1 MPFVLLSL
9 AAVALAAGL
18 IVLWL
23 DQRQRAALSAGDPA
37 DNAATDTADDAAV
50 DPAAPE
56 SVADGVAD
64 SAAADATHDASN
76 PEPEVVQESEFTP
89 EPEPVVEHHPEP
101 SDEPVAEPKEPE
113 ETEET
118 KEPAAEPEDFTE
130 PQAAAPSFA
139 ARAERAKY
147 FVPGSA
153 RRERKA
159 FGQQRGWEY
168 AKHDSYLADEWSR
181 GAAARGQ
188 EPRDIV
194 AGNFRGHETLLF
206 DMGTIPV
213 MAMRTGAASD
223 IVVDFRRAGE
233 KRPGETVDNS
243 SEDLVYVRE
252 EEGFE
257 VFASD
262 AGVGQRLIDPRVSAA
277 LHRLP
282 AAVTAVWMEGEWVL
296 AQTTKHA
303 RSAEWEELLEP
314 LALLADAARVLPPR
328 SEATQVLRVD
338 ELDPSRDIPQP
349 PQPEPTGP
357 TAVPDRDDSLDAPTI
372 QRPTEPVVMPSRS
385 TSEARGTIDHS
396 SLGADEVDAIADG
409 HERPTHENNQAR
421 LPRRFDGGSSIFD

>member
-23 DQRQRAALSAGDPA
+23 DQRQRAALSADETTTAA
-37 DNAATDTADDAAV
+37 DT
-50 DPAAPE
+50 AAPE
-56 SVADGVAD
+56 LTPD
-64 SAAADATHDASN
+64 SPSEPALAEE
-76 PEPEVVQESEFTP
+76 PEPAPEPDIITEP
-89 EPEPVVEHHPEP
+89 EPEPVAEP
-101 SDEPVAEPKEPE
+101 DPVAEPATEPTADAAE
-113 ETEET
+113 
-118 KEPAAEPEDFTE
+118 EPAAAEPSEEPAAE

-139 ARAERAKY
+139 ERAERAKY
-147 FVPGSA
+147 LVPGSA

-168 AKHDSYLADEWSR
+168 LKHDSYLADEWTR
-181 GAAARGQ
+181 GAAARGH

-194 AGNFRGHETLLF
+194 AGTVRGHETLLF
-206 DMGTIPV
+206 DMGAIPV

-233 KRPGETVDNS
+233 EIENL
-243 SEDLVYVRE
+243 SEDLLYVRE

-257 VFASD
+257 VFSSD
-262 AGVGQRLIDPRVSAA
+262 AGVGQRFIDTRVSTA
-277 LHRLP
+277 LNHLP
-282 AAVTAVWMEGEWVL
+282 AAVTAVWLEGEWVL
-296 AQTTKHA
+296 AQTTRQA

-314 LALLADAARVLPPR
+314 LSLLADAARVLPPR
-328 SEATQVLRVD
+328 SEAAQVLRVD
-338 ELDPSRDIPQP
+338 ELDPSRDIPEP

-357 TAVPDRDDSLDAPTI
+357 TVVPDRDDSLDAPTI

>member
-1 MPFVLLSL
+1 MMPFVLLSL
-9 AAVALAAGL
+9 AALALAAGL

-23 DQRQRAALSAGDPA
+23 DQRQRAAHSAGD
-37 DNAATDTADDAAV
+37 AATDTVTDTDASADVIATDSADGAADA
-50 DPAAPE
+50 AAPE
-56 SVADGVAD
+56 SAEPEAEPVHAEE
-64 SAAADATHDASN
+64 
-76 PEPEVVQESEFTP
+76 PEPTVEPAIATEPETTP
-89 EPEPVVEHHPEP
+89 EPE
-101 SDEPVAEPKEPE
+101 AEPAVEASA
-113 ETEET
+113 
-118 KEPAAEPEDFTE
+118 EPAPAH
-130 PQAAAPSFA
+130 SFA
-139 ARAERAKY
+139 ERAERARHL
-147 FVPGSA
+147 VPGSA

-168 AKHDSYLADEWSR
+168 IKHDSYLADEWTR

-194 AGNFRGHETLLF
+194 AGNVRGHETLLF
-206 DMGTIPV
+206 DMGSIPV

-233 KRPGETVDNS
+233 EAENH

-257 VFASD
+257 VFATD
-262 AGVGQRLIDPRVSAA
+262 AGVGQRLIDARVTDA
-277 LHRLP
+277 LRRLP
-282 AAVTAVWMEGEWVL
+282 AEVTAVWMEGEWAL
-296 AQTTKHA
+296 AQTTRQA

-314 LALLADAARVLPPR
+314 LATLADSARVLPPR
-328 SEATQVLRVD
+328 SEAAQVLRVD
-338 ELDPSRDIPQP
+338 ELDPSRDIPEP

-357 TAVPDRDDSLDAPTI
+357 TAVPDRDDSLDTPTI
-372 QRPTEPVVMPSRS
+372 QRPTEPVVMPSRT

-409 HERPTHENNQAR
+409 HEHPAPENNQAR

>member
-9 AAVALAAGL
+9 AALALAAGL

-23 DQRQRAALSAGDPA
+23 DQRQRAAHSAGD
-37 DNAATDTADDAAV
+37 AATDTVTDTDASADVIATDSADGAADA
-50 DPAAPE
+50 AAPE
-56 SVADGVAD
+56 SAEPEAEPVHAEE
-64 SAAADATHDASN
+64 
-76 PEPEVVQESEFTP
+76 PEPTVEPAIATELETTP
-89 EPEPVVEHHPEP
+89 EPE
-101 SDEPVAEPKEPE
+101 AEPAVEASA
-113 ETEET
+113 
-118 KEPAAEPEDFTE
+118 EPAPAH
-130 PQAAAPSFA
+130 SFA
-139 ARAERAKY
+139 ERAERARHL
-147 FVPGSA
+147 VPGSA

-168 AKHDSYLADEWSR
+168 IKHDSYLADEWTR

-194 AGNFRGHETLLF
+194 AGSVRGHETLLF
-206 DMGTIPV
+206 DMGSIPV

-233 KRPGETVDNS
+233 EAENH

-257 VFASD
+257 VFATD
-262 AGVGQRLIDPRVSAA
+262 AGVGQRLIDARVIDA
-277 LHRLP
+277 LSRLP
-282 AAVTAVWMEGEWVL
+282 AAVTAVWMEGEWAL
-296 AQTTKHA
+296 AQTTRQA
-303 RSAEWEELLEP
+303 RSVEWEALLEP
-314 LALLADAARVLPPR
+314 LATLADSARVLPPR
-328 SEATQVLRVD
+328 SEAAQVLRVD
-338 ELDPSRDIPQP
+338 ELDPSRDIPEP

-357 TAVPDRDDSLDAPTI
+357 TAVPDRDDSFDTPTI
-372 QRPTEPVVMPSRS
+372 QRPTEPVVMPSRT

-409 HERPTHENNQAR
+409 HEHPAPENNQAR

>member
-9 AAVALAAGL
+9 AAVALVAGL

-23 DQRQRAALSAGDPA
+23 DHRQRAALSADETTTAA
-37 DNAATDTADDAAV
+37 DT
-50 DPAAPE
+50 AAPE
-56 SVADGVAD
+56 LTPD
-64 SAAADATHDASN
+64 SPSEPALAEE
-76 PEPEVVQESEFTP
+76 PEPAPEPDIITEP
-89 EPEPVVEHHPEP
+89 EPEPVAEP
-101 SDEPVAEPKEPE
+101 DPVAEPATEPTVDAAE
-113 ETEET
+113 
-118 KEPAAEPEDFTE
+118 EPAAAEPSEEPAAE

-139 ARAERAKY
+139 ERAERAKY
-147 FVPGSA
+147 LVPGSA

-168 AKHDSYLADEWSR
+168 LKHDSYLADEWTR
-181 GAAARGQ
+181 GAAARGH

-194 AGNFRGHETLLF
+194 AGTVRGHETLLF
-206 DMGTIPV
+206 DMGAIPV

-233 KRPGETVDNS
+233 EIENL
-243 SEDLVYVRE
+243 SEDLLYVRE

-257 VFASD
+257 VFSSD
-262 AGVGQRLIDPRVSAA
+262 AGVGQRFIDTRVSTA
-277 LHRLP
+277 LNHLP
-282 AAVTAVWMEGEWVL
+282 AAVTAVWLEGEWVL
-296 AQTTKHA
+296 AQTTRQA

-314 LALLADAARVLPPR
+314 LSLLADAARVLPPR
-328 SEATQVLRVD
+328 SEAAQVLRVD
-338 ELDPSRDIPQP
+338 ELDPSRDIPEP

-372 QRPTEPVVMPSRS
+372 QRPTEPVVMPSRT

>member
-1 MPFVLLSL
+1 MMPFVLLSL
-9 AAVALAAGL
+9 AALALAAGV

-23 DQRQRAALSAGDPA
+23 DQRQRAAHSAD
-37 DNAATDTADDAAV
+37 DAATDTVTDTDASADAIAA
-50 DPAAPE
+50 DSADGAAPE
-56 SVADGVAD
+56 
-64 SAAADATHDASN
+64 AAQPEAAQPEAT
-76 PEPEVVQESEFTP
+76 EPELEPELAE
-89 EPEPVVEHHPEP
+89 EPEPTV
-101 SDEPVAEPKEPE
+101 EPVI
-113 ETEET
+113 
-118 KEPAAEPEDFTE
+118 AAEPETAPE
-130 PQAAAPSFA
+130 PEAEQAVEETPEPAPAHSFA
-139 ARAERAKY
+139 ERAERARHL
-147 FVPGSA
+147 VPGSA

-159 FGQQRGWEY
+159 FGQQHGWEY
-168 AKHDSYLADEWSR
+168 IKHDSYLADEWTR

-194 AGNFRGHETLLF
+194 VGSVRGHETLLF
-206 DMGTIPV
+206 DMGSTPV

-233 KRPGETVDNS
+233 EAENR

-257 VFASD
+257 VFATD
-262 AGVGQRLIDPRVSAA
+262 AGVGQRLIDARVTDA
-277 LHRLP
+277 LSRLP
-282 AAVTAVWMEGEWVL
+282 AAVTAVWMEGEWAL
-296 AQTTKHA
+296 AQTTRQA
-303 RSAEWEELLEP
+303 RSAEWEALLEP
-314 LALLADAARVLPPR
+314 LATLADSARVLPPR

-357 TAVPDRDDSLDAPTI
+357 TAVPDRDDSLDTPTI
-372 QRPTEPVVMPSRS
+372 QRPTEPVVMPSRT

>member
-9 AAVALAAGL
+9 AAVALVAGL

-23 DQRQRAALSAGDPA
+23 DQRQRRAALSAGDPA
-37 DNAATDTADDAAV
+37 DSAVADTADDAATDTAV
-50 DPAAPE
+50 D
-56 SVADGVAD
+56 
-64 SAAADATHDASN
+64 ADATLDSEPGAST
-76 PEPEVVQESEFTP
+76 PEPEVVQEPEFTA
-89 EPEPVVEHHPEP
+89 EPEPVVEYNPEP
-101 SDEPVAEPKEPE
+101 SDEPVAEPNEPE
-113 ETEET
+113 EPEEPEELT
-118 KEPAAEPEDFTE
+118 AEPNELTE

-139 ARAERAKY
+139 ERAERAKY

-233 KRPGETVDNS
+233 TVDNS

-262 AGVGQRLIDPRVSAA
+262 AGVGQRLIDTRVSAA

-282 AAVTAVWMEGEWVL
+282 TAVTAVWMEGEWVL

-314 LALLADAARVLPPR
+314 LALLANAARVLPPR

-385 TSEARGTIDHS
+385 TSDARGTIDHS

-409 HERPTHENNQAR
+409 REHPTPEDNQAR

>member
-1 MPFVLLSL
+1 MMPFVLLSL
-9 AAVALAAGL
+9 AALALAAGL

-23 DQRQRAALSAGDPA
+23 DQRQRAAHSAGD
-37 DNAATDTADDAAV
+37 AATDTVTDTDASADVIATDSADGAADA
-50 DPAAPE
+50 AAPE
-56 SVADGVAD
+56 SA
-64 SAAADATHDASN
+64 
-76 PEPEVVQESEFTP
+76 EPEAEPVLAE
-89 EPEPVVEHHPEP
+89 EPEPTVEPVIASEPEP
-101 SDEPVAEPKEPE
+101 APE
-113 ETEET
+113 SES
-118 KEPAAEPEDFTE
+118 EPAVEASTE
-130 PQAAAPSFA
+130 PAPAHSFA
-139 ARAERAKY
+139 ERAERARHL
-147 FVPGSA
+147 VPGSA

-168 AKHDSYLADEWSR
+168 IKHDSYLADEWSR

-194 AGNFRGHETLLF
+194 AGSVRGHETLLF
-206 DMGTIPV
+206 DMGSIPV

-233 KRPGETVDNS
+233 EAENH

-257 VFASD
+257 VFATD
-262 AGVGQRLIDPRVSAA
+262 AGVGQRLIDARVTDA
-277 LHRLP
+277 LSRLP
-282 AAVTAVWMEGEWVL
+282 AEVTAVWMEGEWAL
-296 AQTTKHA
+296 AQTTRQA

-314 LALLADAARVLPPR
+314 LATLADSARVLPPR
-328 SEATQVLRVD
+328 SEAAQVLRVD
-338 ELDPSRDIPQP
+338 ELDPSRDIPEP

-357 TAVPDRDDSLDAPTI
+357 TAVPDRDDSLDTPTI
-372 QRPTEPVVMPSRS
+372 QRPTEPVVMPSRT

-409 HERPTHENNQAR
+409 HEHPAPENNQAR

>member
-9 AAVALAAGL
+9 AALALAAGL

-23 DQRQRAALSAGDPA
+23 DQRQRAAHSAGD
-37 DNAATDTADDAAV
+37 AATDTLTDTGASADVIATDSADGAAEAV
-50 DPAAPE
+50 APE
-56 SVADGVAD
+56 
-64 SAAADATHDASN
+64 AAEPEPAEPEATAEAY
-76 PEPEVVQESEFTP
+76 PEPEAEPVLAEEPEPTVEPAIASEPETTP
-89 EPEPVVEHHPEP
+89 EPE
-101 SDEPVAEPKEPE
+101 AEPAVEASA
-113 ETEET
+113 
-118 KEPAAEPEDFTE
+118 EPAPAH
-130 PQAAAPSFA
+130 SFA
-139 ARAERAKY
+139 ERAERARHL
-147 FVPGSA
+147 VPGSA

-168 AKHDSYLADEWSR
+168 IKHDSYLADEWTR

-194 AGNFRGHETLLF
+194 AGSVRGHETLLF
-206 DMGTIPV
+206 DIGAIPV

-223 IVVDFRRAGE
+223 VVVDFRRAGE
-233 KRPGETVDNS
+233 EAENH

-257 VFASD
+257 VFATD
-262 AGVGQRLIDPRVSAA
+262 AGVGQRLIDARVTDA
-277 LHRLP
+277 LSRLP

-296 AQTTKHA
+296 AQTTRQA
-303 RSAEWEELLEP
+303 RSAEWEALLEP
-314 LALLADAARVLPPR
+314 LSLLADSARVLPPR
-328 SEATQVLRVD
+328 SEAAQVLRVD
-338 ELDPSRDIPQP
+338 ELDPSRDIPEP

-357 TAVPDRDDSLDAPTI
+357 TAVPDRDDSLDTPTI
-372 QRPTEPVVMPSRS
+372 QRPTEPVVMPSRT

-409 HERPTHENNQAR
+409 HEHPAPENNQAR

>member
-23 DQRQRAALSAGDPA
+23 DQRQRAALSADENVA
-37 DNAATDTADDAAV
+37 DETTTAADT
-50 DPAAPE
+50 AAPE
-56 SVADGVAD
+56 LTAD
-64 SAAADATHDASN
+64 SPSEPALAEE
-76 PEPEVVQESEFTP
+76 PEPAPEPDIITEP
-89 EPEPVVEHHPEP
+89 EPEPV
-101 SDEPVAEPKEPE
+101 AEPATEPTADAAE
-113 ETEET
+113 
-118 KEPAAEPEDFTE
+118 EPAAAEPSEEPAAE

-139 ARAERAKY
+139 ERAERAKY
-147 FVPGSA
+147 LVPGSA

-168 AKHDSYLADEWSR
+168 LKHDSYLADEWTR
-181 GAAARGQ
+181 GAAARGH

-194 AGNFRGHETLLF
+194 AGTVRGHETLLF
-206 DMGTIPV
+206 DMGAIPV

-233 KRPGETVDNS
+233 EIENL
-243 SEDLVYVRE
+243 SEDLLYVRE

-257 VFASD
+257 VFSSD
-262 AGVGQRLIDPRVSAA
+262 AGVGQRFIDTRVSTA
-277 LHRLP
+277 LNHLP
-282 AAVTAVWMEGEWVL
+282 AAVTAVWLEGEWVL
-296 AQTTKHA
+296 AQTTRQA

-314 LALLADAARVLPPR
+314 LSLLADAARVLPPR
-328 SEATQVLRVD
+328 SEAAQVLRVD
-338 ELDPSRDIPQP
+338 ELDPSRDIPEP

-372 QRPTEPVVMPSRS
+372 QRPTEPVVMPSRT

>member
-9 AAVALAAGL
+9 AALALAAGL

-23 DQRQRAALSAGDPA
+23 DQRQRAAHSAGD
-37 DNAATDTADDAAV
+37 AATDTVTDTDASADVIATDSADGAADA
-50 DPAAPE
+50 AAPE
-56 SVADGVAD
+56 SA
-64 SAAADATHDASN
+64 
-76 PEPEVVQESEFTP
+76 EPEAEPVLAE
-89 EPEPVVEHHPEP
+89 EPEPTVEPVIASEPEP
-101 SDEPVAEPKEPE
+101 APE
-113 ETEET
+113 SES
-118 KEPAAEPEDFTE
+118 EPAVEASTE
-130 PQAAAPSFA
+130 PAPAHSFA
-139 ARAERAKY
+139 ERAERARHL
-147 FVPGSA
+147 VPGSA

-168 AKHDSYLADEWSR
+168 IKHDSYLADEWSR

-194 AGNFRGHETLLF
+194 AGSVRGHETLLF
-206 DMGTIPV
+206 DMGSIPV

-233 KRPGETVDNS
+233 EAENH

-257 VFASD
+257 VFATD
-262 AGVGQRLIDPRVSAA
+262 AGVGQRLIDARVTDA
-277 LHRLP
+277 LSRLP
-282 AAVTAVWMEGEWVL
+282 AAVTAVWMEGEWAL
-296 AQTTKHA
+296 AQTTRQA
-303 RSAEWEELLEP
+303 RSAEWEALLEP
-314 LALLADAARVLPPR
+314 LATLADSARVLPPR
-328 SEATQVLRVD
+328 SEAAQVLRVD
-338 ELDPSRDIPQP
+338 ELDPSRDIPEP

-357 TAVPDRDDSLDAPTI
+357 TAVPDRDDSLDTPTI
-372 QRPTEPVVMPSRS
+372 QRPTEPVVMPSRT

-409 HERPTHENNQAR
+409 HEHPAPENNQAR

>member
-9 AAVALAAGL
+9 AAVALVAGL

-23 DQRQRAALSAGDPA
+23 DQRQRAALSADETTTAA
-37 DNAATDTADDAAV
+37 DT
-50 DPAAPE
+50 AAPE
-56 SVADGVAD
+56 LTPD
-64 SAAADATHDASN
+64 SPSEPALAEE
-76 PEPEVVQESEFTP
+76 PEPAPEPDIITEP
-89 EPEPVVEHHPEP
+89 EPEPVAEP
-101 SDEPVAEPKEPE
+101 DPVAEPATEPTADAAE
-113 ETEET
+113 
-118 KEPAAEPEDFTE
+118 EPAAAEPSEEPAAE

-139 ARAERAKY
+139 ERAERAKY
-147 FVPGSA
+147 LVPGSA

-168 AKHDSYLADEWSR
+168 LKHDSYLADEWTR
-181 GAAARGQ
+181 GAAARGH

-194 AGNFRGHETLLF
+194 AGTVRGHETLLF
-206 DMGTIPV
+206 DMGAIPV

-233 KRPGETVDNS
+233 EIENL
-243 SEDLVYVRE
+243 SEDLLYVRE

-257 VFASD
+257 VFSSD
-262 AGVGQRLIDPRVSAA
+262 AGVGQRFIDTRVSTA
-277 LHRLP
+277 LNHLP
-282 AAVTAVWMEGEWVL
+282 AAVTAVWLEGEWVL
-296 AQTTKHA
+296 AQTTRQA
-303 RSAEWEELLEP
+303 RSAEWEEQLEP
-314 LALLADAARVLPPR
+314 LSLLADAARVLPPR
-328 SEATQVLRVD
+328 SEAAQVLRVD
-338 ELDPSRDIPQP
+338 ELDPSRDIPEP

-372 QRPTEPVVMPSRS
+372 QRPTEPVVMPSRT

>member
-9 AAVALAAGL
+9 AALALAAGL

-23 DQRQRAALSAGDPA
+23 DQRQRAAHSAGD
-37 DNAATDTADDAAV
+37 AATDTLTDTGASADVIA
-50 DPAAPE
+50 
-56 SVADGVAD
+56 AD
-64 SAAADATHDASN
+64 SADGAAEAVA
-76 PEPEVVQESEFTP
+76 PE
-89 EPEPVVEHHPEP
+89 
-101 SDEPVAEPKEPE
+101 
-113 ETEET
+113 
-118 KEPAAEPEDFTE
+118 AAEPEPAEPEATAEAYSEPEAEPELAEEPEPTVEPAVATE
-130 PQAAAPSFA
+130 PEPGPESEAEQAVEATPEPAPAHSFA
-139 ARAERAKY
+139 ERAERARHL
-147 FVPGSA
+147 VPGSA

-168 AKHDSYLADEWSR
+168 IKHDSYLADEWSR

-194 AGNFRGHETLLF
+194 AGSVRGHETLLF
-206 DMGTIPV
+206 DMGSIPV

-233 KRPGETVDNS
+233 EAENH

-257 VFASD
+257 VFATD
-262 AGVGQRLIDPRVSAA
+262 AGVGQRLIDARVTDA
-277 LHRLP
+277 LSRLP
-282 AAVTAVWMEGEWVL
+282 AEVTAVWMEGEWAL
-296 AQTTKHA
+296 AQTTRQA
-303 RSAEWEELLEP
+303 RSAEREELLEP
-314 LALLADAARVLPPR
+314 LATLADSARVLPPR
-328 SEATQVLRVD
+328 SEAAQVLRVD
-338 ELDPSRDIPQP
+338 ELDPSRDIPEP

-357 TAVPDRDDSLDAPTI
+357 TAVPDRDDSLDTPTI
-372 QRPTEPVVMPSRS
+372 QRPTEPVVMPSRT

-409 HERPTHENNQAR
+409 HEHPAPENNQAR

>member
-9 AAVALAAGL
+9 AAVALVAGL

-37 DNAATDTADDAAV
+37 DSAVADTADDAAV
-50 DPAAPE
+50 DAEPVV
-56 SVADGVAD
+56 S
-64 SAAADATHDASN
+64 T
-76 PEPEVVQESEFTP
+76 PEPEVVQEPESTA
-89 EPEPVVEHHPEP
+89 EPEPVVEYNPEP
-101 SDEPVAEPKEPE
+101 SDEPVAEPNEPKEPE
-113 ETEET
+113 ELT
-118 KEPAAEPEDFTE
+118 AEPNELTE

-139 ARAERAKY
+139 ERAERAKY

-194 AGNFRGHETLLF
+194 AGNFRGHEILLF

-223 IVVDFRRAGE
+223 IVVDFRRA
-233 KRPGETVDNS
+233 GETVDNS

-282 AAVTAVWMEGEWVL
+282 TAVTAVWMEGEWVL

-385 TSEARGTIDHS
+385 TSDARGTIDHS

-409 HERPTHENNQAR
+409 REHPTPEDNQAR

>member
-1 MPFVLLSL
+1 MMPFVLLSL
-9 AAVALAAGL
+9 AALALAAGL

-23 DQRQRAALSAGDPA
+23 DQRQRAAHSAGD
-37 DNAATDTADDAAV
+37 AATDTVTDTDASADVIATDSADGAADA
-50 DPAAPE
+50 AAPE
-56 SVADGVAD
+56 SAEPEAEPVHAEE
-64 SAAADATHDASN
+64 
-76 PEPEVVQESEFTP
+76 PEPTVEPAIATEPETTP
-89 EPEPVVEHHPEP
+89 EPE
-101 SDEPVAEPKEPE
+101 AEPAVEASA
-113 ETEET
+113 
-118 KEPAAEPEDFTE
+118 EPAPAH
-130 PQAAAPSFA
+130 SFA
-139 ARAERAKY
+139 ERAERARHL
-147 FVPGSA
+147 VPGSA

-168 AKHDSYLADEWSR
+168 IKHDSYLADEWTR

-194 AGNFRGHETLLF
+194 AGSVRGHETLLF
-206 DMGTIPV
+206 DMGSIPV

-233 KRPGETVDNS
+233 EAENH

-257 VFASD
+257 VFATD
-262 AGVGQRLIDPRVSAA
+262 AGVGQRLIDARVTDA
-277 LHRLP
+277 LSRLP
-282 AAVTAVWMEGEWVL
+282 AEVTAVWMEGEWAL
-296 AQTTKHA
+296 AQTTRQA

-314 LALLADAARVLPPR
+314 LATLADSARVLPPR
-328 SEATQVLRVD
+328 SEAAQVLRVD
-338 ELDPSRDIPQP
+338 ELDPSRDIPEP

-357 TAVPDRDDSLDAPTI
+357 TAVPDRDDSLDTPTI
-372 QRPTEPVVMPSRS
+372 QRPTEPVVMPSRT

-409 HERPTHENNQAR
+409 HEHPAPENNQAR

>member
-23 DQRQRAALSAGDPA
+23 DQRQRAALS
-37 DNAATDTADDAAV
+37 TD
-50 DPAAPE
+50 E
-56 SVADGVAD
+56 NVADEPT
-64 SAAADATHDASN
+64 AAADTAESELTADSPSEPALAEEPPLAEE
-76 PEPEVVQESEFTP
+76 PEPAPEPDIITEP
-89 EPEPVVEHHPEP
+89 EPEPV
-101 SDEPVAEPKEPE
+101 AEPATEPTADAAE
-113 ETEET
+113 
-118 KEPAAEPEDFTE
+118 EPAAEPIAEPAAE

-139 ARAERAKY
+139 ERAERAKY
-147 FVPGSA
+147 LVPGSA

-168 AKHDSYLADEWSR
+168 LKHDSYLADEWTR
-181 GAAARGQ
+181 GAAARGH

-194 AGNFRGHETLLF
+194 AGTVRGHETLLF
-206 DMGTIPV
+206 DMGAIPV

-233 KRPGETVDNS
+233 EIENF
-243 SEDLVYVRE
+243 SEDLLYVRE

-262 AGVGQRLIDPRVSAA
+262 AGVGQRFIDARVSTA
-277 LHRLP
+277 LNHLP
-282 AAVTAVWMEGEWVL
+282 AAVTAVWLEGEWVL
-296 AQTTKHA
+296 AQTTRQA

-314 LALLADAARVLPPR
+314 LSLLADAARVLPPR
-328 SEATQVLRVD
+328 SEAAQVLRVD
-338 ELDPSRDIPQP
+338 ELDPSRDIPEP

>member
-1 MPFVLLSL
+1 MMPFVLLSL
-9 AAVALAAGL
+9 AALALAAGL

-23 DQRQRAALSAGDPA
+23 DQRQRAAHSAGD
-37 DNAATDTADDAAV
+37 AATDTVTDTDASADVIATDSADGAADA
-50 DPAAPE
+50 AAPE
-56 SVADGVAD
+56 SAEPEAEPVHAEE
-64 SAAADATHDASN
+64 
-76 PEPEVVQESEFTP
+76 PEPTVEPAIATEPETTP
-89 EPEPVVEHHPEP
+89 EPE
-101 SDEPVAEPKEPE
+101 AEPAVEASA
-113 ETEET
+113 
-118 KEPAAEPEDFTE
+118 EPAPAH
-130 PQAAAPSFA
+130 SFA
-139 ARAERAKY
+139 ERAERARHL
-147 FVPGSA
+147 VPGSA

-168 AKHDSYLADEWSR
+168 IKHDSYLADEWTR

-194 AGNFRGHETLLF
+194 AGSVRGHETLLF
-206 DMGTIPV
+206 DMGSIPV

-233 KRPGETVDNS
+233 EAENH

-257 VFASD
+257 VFATD
-262 AGVGQRLIDPRVSAA
+262 AGVGQRLIDARVTDA
-277 LHRLP
+277 LSRLP

-296 AQTTKHA
+296 AQTTRQA
-303 RSAEWEELLEP
+303 RSAEWEALLEP
-314 LALLADAARVLPPR
+314 LSLLADSARVLPPR
-328 SEATQVLRVD
+328 SEAAQVLRVD
-338 ELDPSRDIPQP
+338 ELDPSRDIPEP

-357 TAVPDRDDSLDAPTI
+357 TAVPDRDDSLDTPTI
-372 QRPTEPVVMPSRS
+372 QRPTEPVVMPSRT

-409 HERPTHENNQAR
+409 HEHPAPENNQAR

>member
-9 AAVALAAGL
+9 AAVALVAGL

-23 DQRQRAALSAGDPA
+23 DHRQRAALSADETTTAA
-37 DNAATDTADDAAV
+37 DT
-50 DPAAPE
+50 AAPE
-56 SVADGVAD
+56 LTPD
-64 SAAADATHDASN
+64 SPSEPALAEE
-76 PEPEVVQESEFTP
+76 PEPAPEPDIITEP
-89 EPEPVVEHHPEP
+89 EPEPVAEP
-101 SDEPVAEPKEPE
+101 DPVAEPATEPTADAAE
-113 ETEET
+113 
-118 KEPAAEPEDFTE
+118 EPAAAEPSEEPAAE

-139 ARAERAKY
+139 ERAERAKY
-147 FVPGSA
+147 LVPGSA

-159 FGQQRGWEY
+159 FGQQCGWEY
-168 AKHDSYLADEWSR
+168 LKHDSYLADEWTR
-181 GAAARGQ
+181 GAAARGH

-194 AGNFRGHETLLF
+194 AGTVRGHETLLF
-206 DMGTIPV
+206 DMGAIPV

-233 KRPGETVDNS
+233 EIENL
-243 SEDLVYVRE
+243 SEDLLYVRE

-257 VFASD
+257 VFSSD
-262 AGVGQRLIDPRVSAA
+262 AGVGQRFIDTRVSTA
-277 LHRLP
+277 LNHLP
-282 AAVTAVWMEGEWVL
+282 AAVTAVWLEGEWVL
-296 AQTTKHA
+296 AQTTRQA

-314 LALLADAARVLPPR
+314 LSLLADAARVLPPR
-328 SEATQVLRVD
+328 SEAAQVLRVD
-338 ELDPSRDIPQP
+338 ELDPSRDIPEP

-372 QRPTEPVVMPSRS
+372 QRPTEPVVMPSRT

>member
-9 AAVALAAGL
+9 AALALAAGV

-23 DQRQRAALSAGDPA
+23 DQRQRAAHSAGD
-37 DNAATDTADDAAV
+37 AATEALTDTGA
-50 DPAAPE
+50 
-56 SVADGVAD
+56 SADGIAAD
-64 SAAADATHDASN
+64 SADGAADAVA
-76 PEPEVVQESEFTP
+76 PE
-89 EPEPVVEHHPEP
+89 
-101 SDEPVAEPKEPE
+101 
-113 ETEET
+113 
-118 KEPAAEPEDFTE
+118 AAEPEVEPELIEEPEPTAEPAIATE
-130 PQAAAPSFA
+130 PEPAPEPEAEPAVEASTEPAPAHSFA
-139 ARAERAKY
+139 ERAERARHL
-147 FVPGSA
+147 VPGSA

-168 AKHDSYLADEWSR
+168 IKHDSYLADEWTR

-194 AGNFRGHETLLF
+194 AGSVRGHETLLF
-206 DMGTIPV
+206 DMGSIPV

-233 KRPGETVDNS
+233 EAENH

-257 VFASD
+257 VFATD
-262 AGVGQRLIDPRVSAA
+262 AGVGQRLIDARVTDA
-277 LHRLP
+277 LSRLP
-282 AAVTAVWMEGEWVL
+282 VEVTAVWMEGEWAL
-296 AQTTKHA
+296 AQTTRQA
-303 RSAEWEELLEP
+303 RSAEWEALLEP
-314 LALLADAARVLPPR
+314 LATLADSARVLPPR
-328 SEATQVLRVD
+328 SEAAQVLRVD
-338 ELDPSRDIPQP
+338 ELDPSRDIPEP

-357 TAVPDRDDSLDAPTI
+357 TAVPDRDDSLDTPTI
-372 QRPTEPVVMPSRS
+372 QRPTEPVVMPSRT

-409 HERPTHENNQAR
+409 HEHPAPENNQAR

>member
-1 MPFVLLSL
+1 MMPFVLLSL
-9 AAVALAAGL
+9 AALALAAGL

-23 DQRQRAALSAGDPA
+23 DQRQRAAHSAGD
-37 DNAATDTADDAAV
+37 AATDTVTDTDASADVIATDSADGAADA
-50 DPAAPE
+50 AAPE
-56 SVADGVAD
+56 SAEPEAEPVHAEE
-64 SAAADATHDASN
+64 
-76 PEPEVVQESEFTP
+76 PEPTVEPAIATEPETTP
-89 EPEPVVEHHPEP
+89 EPE
-101 SDEPVAEPKEPE
+101 AEPAVEASA
-113 ETEET
+113 
-118 KEPAAEPEDFTE
+118 EPAPAH
-130 PQAAAPSFA
+130 SFA
-139 ARAERAKY
+139 ERAERARHL
-147 FVPGSA
+147 VPGSA

-168 AKHDSYLADEWSR
+168 IKHDSYLADEWTR

-194 AGNFRGHETLLF
+194 AGSVRGHETLLF
-206 DMGTIPV
+206 DMGSIPV

-233 KRPGETVDNS
+233 EAENH

-257 VFASD
+257 VFATD
-262 AGVGQRLIDPRVSAA
+262 AGVGQRLIDARVTDA
-277 LHRLP
+277 LRRLP
-282 AAVTAVWMEGEWVL
+282 AEVTAVWMEGEWAL
-296 AQTTKHA
+296 AQTTRQA

-314 LALLADAARVLPPR
+314 LATLADSARVLPPR
-328 SEATQVLRVD
+328 SEAAQVLRVD
-338 ELDPSRDIPQP
+338 ELDPSRDIPEP

-357 TAVPDRDDSLDAPTI
+357 TAVPDRDDSLDTPTI
-372 QRPTEPVVMPSRS
+372 QRPTEPVVMPSRT

-409 HERPTHENNQAR
+409 HEHPAPENNQAR

>member
-1 MPFVLLSL
+1 MMPFVLLSL
-9 AAVALAAGL
+9 AALALAAGL

-23 DQRQRAALSAGDPA
+23 DQRQRAAHSAGD
-37 DNAATDTADDAAV
+37 AATDTVTDTDASADVIATDSADGAADA
-50 DPAAPE
+50 AAPE
-56 SVADGVAD
+56 SA
-64 SAAADATHDASN
+64 
-76 PEPEVVQESEFTP
+76 EPEAEPVHAE
-89 EPEPVVEHHPEP
+89 EPEPTVEPVIASEPEP
-101 SDEPVAEPKEPE
+101 APE
-113 ETEET
+113 SES
-118 KEPAAEPEDFTE
+118 EPAVEASTE
-130 PQAAAPSFA
+130 PAPAHSFA
-139 ARAERAKY
+139 ERAERARH

-168 AKHDSYLADEWSR
+168 IKHDSYLADEWTR

-194 AGNFRGHETLLF
+194 AGSVRGHETLLF
-206 DMGTIPV
+206 DMGSIPV

-233 KRPGETVDNS
+233 EAENH

-257 VFASD
+257 VFATD
-262 AGVGQRLIDPRVSAA
+262 AGVGQRLIDARVTDA
-277 LHRLP
+277 LSRLP
-282 AAVTAVWMEGEWVL
+282 AEVTAVWMEGEWAL
-296 AQTTKHA
+296 AQTTRQA

-314 LALLADAARVLPPR
+314 LATLADSARVLPPR
-328 SEATQVLRVD
+328 SEAAQVLRVD
-338 ELDPSRDIPQP
+338 ELDPSRDIPEP

-357 TAVPDRDDSLDAPTI
+357 TAVPDRDDSLDTPTI
-372 QRPTEPVVMPSRS
+372 QRPTEPVVMPSRT

-409 HERPTHENNQAR
+409 HEHPAPENNQAR

>member
-9 AAVALAAGL
+9 AALALAAGV

-23 DQRQRAALSAGDPA
+23 DQRQRAAHSAGD
-37 DNAATDTADDAAV
+37 AATDAVAADSADGAADAV
-50 DPAAPE
+50 APE
-56 SVADGVAD
+56 SAEPE
-64 SAAADATHDASN
+64 SAEPEATAEAYPESEAEPELTEEPEPTVEPAN
-76 PEPEVVQESEFTP
+76 ATEPEPAPEPE
-89 EPEPVVEHHPEP
+89 
-101 SDEPVAEPKEPE
+101 
-113 ETEET
+113 
-118 KEPAAEPEDFTE
+118 AEPEAEPAVEASTE
-130 PQAAAPSFA
+130 PAPAHSFA
-139 ARAERAKY
+139 ERAERARHL
-147 FVPGSA
+147 VPGSA

-168 AKHDSYLADEWSR
+168 IKHDSYLADEWTR

-194 AGNFRGHETLLF
+194 AGSVRGHETLLF
-206 DMGTIPV
+206 DMGSIPV

-233 KRPGETVDNS
+233 EAENH

-257 VFASD
+257 VFATD
-262 AGVGQRLIDPRVSAA
+262 AGVGQRLIDARVTDA
-277 LHRLP
+277 LSRLP
-282 AAVTAVWMEGEWVL
+282 AEVTAVWMEGEWAL
-296 AQTTKHA
+296 AQTTRQA
-303 RSAEWEELLEP
+303 RSAEWEALLEP
-314 LALLADAARVLPPR
+314 LAMLADSARVLPPR
-328 SEATQVLRVD
+328 SEAAQVLRVD
-338 ELDPSRDIPQP
+338 ELDPSRDIPEP

-357 TAVPDRDDSLDAPTI
+357 TAVPDRDDSLDTPTI
-372 QRPTEPVVMPSRS
+372 QRPTEPVVMPSRT

-409 HERPTHENNQAR
+409 HEHPAPESNQAR